1 MTAPVFSSRQV
12 IAPWSLTLW
21 KRGPSLIAQGIER
34 RCEATS
40 IITAARTSV
49 IPKTAATAQSSVIPS
64 PIKRIVPLAPAT
76 ATQPITPSPENKKGA
91 SPMQRA
97 PYYPGTRS
105 FEFG

>member
-1 MTAPVFSSRQV
+1 MTAPVLSSRQV

-34 RCEATS
+34 RYEATS
-40 IITAARTSV
+40 IIAAARTSV
-49 IPKTAATAQSSVIPS
+49 IPKTAATDQSSVIPN
-64 PIKRIVPLAPAT
+64 PIKTIVPIAPAT

-105 FEFG
+105 FGIG